1 MINLLAGLVIGAILG
16 LFIAALLNVARHTD
30 DEKAPSAVME
40 ERLNGEKKDRE
51 QMLKE
56 QERQFDNMMRYTGEE
71 QKK

>member
-16 LFIAALLNVARHTD
+16 LFIAALLNVARRTD

>member
-16 LFIAALLNVARHTD
+16 LFTAALLNVASRTD

-40 ERLNGEKKDRE
+40 ERLNGEKKDRA